1 MIQLDLF
8 GGEPVKQESTPLP
21 KKKPYRIT
29 PPVQVIEE
37 TPQEKLISETKDTSV
52 ENTATEASNLETT
65 AEKKTEI
72 LKIPS
77 DEVLNEKLYY
87 PISEVAKMFNVNISL
102 LRFWEKEFDILKPR
116 KNRKGDRLFRPEDIR
131 NLKMI
136 HFLLKEKGYTIK
148 GAKAFIKKG
157 KKADVKF
164 EAIESLKKLRAM
176 LIELKSGLI

>member
-1 MIQLDLF
+1 MMQLDLF
-8 GGEPVKQESTPLP
+8 GGEPVKQGAEKSP
-21 KKKPYRIT
+21 KKKPYSIA
-29 PPVQVIEE
+29 PPKEPILVAEPIEE
-37 TPQEKLISETKDTSV
+37 IIAIESIPE
-52 ENTATEASNLETT
+52 
-65 AEKKTEI
+65 EKKAPEVKPT
-72 LKIPS
+72 LSPVIPP
-77 DEVLNEKLYY
+77 DELLNEKLYY
-87 PISEVAKMFNVNISL
+87 PISEVATMFQVNISL

-164 EAIESLKKLRAM
+164 EAIESLKKLKAM
-176 LIELKSGLI
+176 LIELRSGLV

>member
-1 MIQLDLF
+1 MQLDLF
-8 GGEPVKQESTPLP
+8 GGEPVKQESNPLP
-21 KKKPYRIT
+21 KKKPYKIA
-29 PPVQVIEE
+29 PPVAVTEEPPAPLPPQPSPPPQAPVEAKEETVIEE
-37 TPQEKLISETKDTSV
+37 VPAPASSEDLS
-52 ENTATEASNLETT
+52 
-65 AEKKTEI
+65 
-72 LKIPS
+72 IPT

-87 PISEVAKMFNVNISL
+87 PISEVANMFKVNISL

-164 EAIESLKKLRAM
+164 EAIESLKKLRSM

>member
-1 MIQLDLF
+1 MMQLDLF
-8 GGEPVKQESTPLP
+8 GGEAAKQESQPLP
-21 KKKPYRIT
+21 KKKPYKIV
-29 PPVQVIEE
+29 PPAQVTEEPLPPKPAIEANKE
-37 TPQEKLISETKDTSV
+37 TV
-52 ENTATEASNLETT
+52 V
-65 AEKKTEI
+65 AEVPAPSSDEV
-72 LKIPS
+72 LSIPA

-87 PISEVAKMFNVNISL
+87 PISEVANMFKVNISL